1 MAKPSA
7 CILGALVAAAVA
19 FPAAAQQHFQGD
31 ICGNKADVVLKTPGA
46 DANPELKK
54 FWGVWGKGKWDNH
67 MCTGLVVSE
76 INGTTATIQYFYG
89 SGSPP
94 DSPVPGSFIK
104 KDAVM
109 KGKYLSFTSLKG
121 YAVSYELTG
130 GQLKGWFGNVS
141 TSDRLQ
147 KLQ

>member
-1 MAKPSA
+1 MAKSAA
-7 CILGALVAAAVA
+7 CIFGALAVAAIAL
-19 FPAAAQQHFQGD
+19 PAAAQQHFQGD
-31 ICGNKADVVLKTPGA
+31 ICGNKADVILKTPGA

-54 FWGVWGKGKWDNH
+54 FFGVWGKGKWDNNL
-67 MCTGLVVSE
+67 CTGLAVTEVKG
-76 INGTTATIQYFYG
+76 NTATVQYFYG
-89 SGSPP
+89 AGSGS
-94 DSPVPGSFIK
+94 DSPVPGSFVK
-104 KDAVM
+104 TDAVM